1 MRRNT
6 KQFLIT
12 ELLEAGNSRREAYTV
27 LRPMVE
33 AQQAPMIFQRN
44 VAGRRMPKSLSEQL
58 QDLGYAINRIANKL
72 NRYTDSEDFEFD
84 NSSSSVV
91 EDSEIP
97 EPVAPIEE
105 VEIGEPVQETKPV
118 RKSATAKLEDARRWY
133 LSELRRIREF
143 CKDRAINGETVD
155 KISNRPSKAGDR
167 LLPAGIP
174 AEALLN
180 AMTLHWSPET
190 RRDAA
195 IAEFDFVSLS
205 RSIMDAR
212 GITEIERADGS
223 VDYPHEMFGYCLTLV
238 EARQPVFA
246 IGEAGTGKSYLA
258 NQIADYLKMEYSE
271 APMTPGAT
279 RGDLLGRHTIG
290 GFVSAE
296 FVERYSGGGL
306 FNFEEIDA
314 ADPGM
319 LIVLNNALESKRL
332 FNPISG
338 ERHEKH
344 ADFGAWATGNTFGLG
359 ANREYTGRE
368 KLDAAT
374 LDRWRMGRAII
385 EIDPRVEESILGL

>member
-12 ELLEAGNSRREAYTV
+12 ELLEAGKSRREAYTV

-33 AQQAPMIFQRN
+33 AQQAPMIFQKN
-44 VAGRRMPKSLSEQL
+44 VNGRRIPKALSEQL
-58 QDLGYAINRIANKL
+58 RDLGYAINRIANSL

-84 NSSSSVV
+84 NSSVV
-91 EDSEIP
+91 ADEIP
-97 EPVAPIEE
+97 ESAPVQ
-105 VEIGEPVQETKPV
+105 EIGETKTQDEKKPV
-118 RKSATAKLEDARRWY
+118 RKSATAKLEDSRRWY
-133 LSELRRIREF
+133 LNELRRIREF
-143 CKDRAINGETVD
+143 CKNRAVNGETVD
-155 KISNRPSKAGDR
+155 KISNRPAKAGDR
-167 LLPAGIP
+167 LLPAIP
-174 AEALLN
+174 PEALLS
-180 AMTLHWSPET
+180 AMTLHWPTET
-190 RRDAA
+190 RRDAG
-195 IAEFDFVSLS
+195 IADFDFVSLS
-205 RSIMDAR
+205 REIMQDR

-223 VDYPHEMFGYCLTLV
+223 VDYPHEMFGYCLTLL

-258 NQIADYLKMEYSE
+258 NQLADFMKMEYSE

-319 LIVLNNALESKRL
+319 LIVLNNALESKTL
-332 FNPISG
+332 FNSVSG
-338 ERHEKH
+338 EKH
-344 ADFGAWATGNTFGLG
+344 NKHSDACFWATGNTFGLG

-374 LDRWRMGRAII
+374 LDRWRMGRVII
-385 EIDPRVEESILGL
+385 EIDPKIEEAILGL